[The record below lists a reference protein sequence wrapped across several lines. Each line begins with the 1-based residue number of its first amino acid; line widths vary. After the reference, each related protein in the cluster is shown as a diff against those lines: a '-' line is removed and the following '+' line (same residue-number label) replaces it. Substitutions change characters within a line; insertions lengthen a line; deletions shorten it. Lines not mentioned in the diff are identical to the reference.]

1 MTASPHAM
9 PESVSSRSISALR
22 LQAPLLRRSASFGG
36 FDIALVCLFM
46 AGLYTNYTIQL
57 SAKVP
62 FPSVPA
68 GLAGLLLLG
77 RWRDRVKTKP
87 LPPFPPG
94 LLPYALSVPRPP
106 PAPLPPPPPT
116 RLIRLPH

>member
-68 GLAGLLLLG
+68 GLAGLFLPGGRRGPGETHSLSSFSRLLL
-77 RWRDRVKTKP
+77 
-87 LPPFPPG
+87 LSFIFPS
-94 LLPYALSVPRPP
+94 LRSHRS
-106 PAPLPPPPPT
+106 
-116 RLIRLPH
+116 